1 MSTFALALVVDSLII
16 ELRGPLALI
25 MRGCYYGF
33 GSAEVR
39 GDRGGGAPT
48 ESEAWF
54 ERWLDAASLGA
65 MRRRGGAPYAVSRA
79 WGTGWAWLAYWA
91 NVDDHSMP

>member
-1 MSTFALALVVDSLII
+1 MKRGSLKFSGPFIEAWFTLEFGTRVYDWIGPSEEPHFMSTFALALVVDSLIV

-25 MRGCYYGF
+25 VRGCVYGF

-48 ESEAWF
+48 ESEA
-54 ERWLDAASLGA
+54 G
-65 MRRRGGAPYAVSRA
+65 P
-79 WGTGWAWLAYWA
+79 GTRP
-91 NVDDHSMP
+91 H